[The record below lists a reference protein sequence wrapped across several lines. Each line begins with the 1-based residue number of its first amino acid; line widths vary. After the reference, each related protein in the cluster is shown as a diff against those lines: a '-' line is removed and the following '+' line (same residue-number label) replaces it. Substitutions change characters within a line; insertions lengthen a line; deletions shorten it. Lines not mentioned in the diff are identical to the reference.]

1 MSRARIVAA
10 RVGIGLLYA
19 FVLAPILLVLAISFS
34 GDAYISFPPRSWSFR
49 WYLALLD
56 HEGFARGFRVSIVLA
71 TTVVALD
78 LLVGVP
84 AAYAIARLRFRGR
97 DVILAFLTAPL
108 LLPTIVLGLAML
120 LVFYPLELAA
130 TYPGL
135 VAAHMTVTLPFV
147 VRIVATA
154 LSTLPVE
161 IEDAAA
167 TLGAAPLTV
176 FRRVTLPLM
185 APGVIAAAALAFIL
199 SFDEVV
205 ISLFVVGPRLST
217 LPVELFRYVEGR
229 TDPLVAALSTV
240 MILATVAAVLVVERT
255 VGVMRALGR

>member
-1 MSRARIVAA
+1 MSGIGTVAV
-10 RVGIGLLYA
+10 RVGVGLLYA
-19 FVLAPILLVLAISFS
+19 FILAPILLVVAISFS
-34 GDAYISFPPRSWSFR
+34 GDSFISFPPRSWSFR
-49 WYLALLD
+49 WYQALLV
-56 HEGFARGFRVSIVLA
+56 HEGFARGFRVSVILA
-71 TTVVALD
+71 ATVAALD
-78 LLVGVP
+78 LAVGVP
-84 AAYAIARLRFRGR
+84 AAYAIARLRFAGR
-97 DVILAFLTAPL
+97 DALLAFLTAPL

-120 LVFYPLELAA
+120 LIFYPLKLAA

-135 VAAHMTVTLPFV
+135 IAAHMTVTLPFV

-154 LSTLPVE
+154 LSTLPGD

-167 TLGAAPLTV
+167 TLGASPQTV
-176 FRRVTLPLM
+176 FLRVTLPMML
-185 APGVIAAAALAFIL
+185 PGVMAAATLAFIL

-240 MILATVAAVLVVERT
+240 LVLATIGVVLVVERT

>member
-1 MSRARIVAA
+1 MSGMGTIAA
-10 RVGIGLLYA
+10 RTGVAILYV
-19 FVLAPILLVLAISFS
+19 FVLAPIVLVFAISFS
-34 GDAYISFPPRSWSFR
+34 GDNFIAFPPRSWGVR
-49 WYLALLD
+49 WYVALFA
-56 HEGFARGFRVSIVLA
+56 HEGFARGFRVSLA
-71 TTVVALD
+71 LASMVVALD

-97 DVILAFLTAPL
+97 DALLAFLTAPL

-120 LVFYPLELAA
+120 LVFYPLRLAA

-135 VAAHMTVTLPFV
+135 VVAHMAVTLPFV

-154 LSTLPVE
+154 LSTLPGDV
-161 IEDAAA
+161 EDAAA
-167 TLGAAPLTV
+167 TLGASPATV
-176 FRRVTLPLM
+176 FRRITLPLM
-185 APGVIAAAALAFIL
+185 LPGVIAASALAFIL

-229 TDPLVAALSTV
+229 TDPMVAALSTV
-240 MILATVAAVLVVERT
+240 LILATVSAVLIVERS